1 MSNTNCCV
9 GCKIGFKDN
18 FLAGHI
24 CKKNSISFTIKADF
38 SMIMKDPIELLHN
51 FDH

>member
-1 MSNTNCCV
+1 MQ
-9 GCKIGFKDN
+9 
-18 FLAGHI
+18 
-24 CKKNSISFTIKADF
+24 KKFISFTVKADF